1 MKDSSYPQPY
11 ISGLSVRGA
20 ARITNEAKR
29 FPGQLRGAPN
39 GTFGNHSGICPN
51 ADTAAWASRGRAPT
65 PFLEN
70 LTFPPPQLKR
80 QRPCDDQSLKP
91 QVSSLGNTPV
101 FKQSIHRLARDS
113 GLLHPGL
120 RFESSPESPPGKSG
134 PQDAVTLGGGTGW
147 AVTQA
152 WGRGTRHCKPKPHTD
167 QDAGI
172 RDNVFTGDWGRE
184 WEERKDASQRR
195 GGMRRH
201 GTSTLV
207 AWIPIPSPRGFP
219 SDSWSSVRLLVIVL

>member
-11 ISGLSVRGA
+11 ISRLSVRGA
-20 ARITNEAKR
+20 ARITSEAKR

-39 GTFGNHSGICPN
+39 GTFGNHSSIRPN

-70 LTFPPPQLKR
+70 LTFPSPQLKR

-134 PQDAVTLGGGTGW
+134 PQDAVTLGGGTG
-147 AVTQA
+147 AEQS
-152 WGRGTRHCKPKPHTD
+152 R
-167 QDAGI
+167 
-172 RDNVFTGDWGRE
+172 
-184 WEERKDASQRR
+184 RR
-195 GGMRRH
+195 GAGAPATASPSLTQTKMQAAGTTSSQETEAGNERRGRTH
-201 GTSTLV
+201 HREEG
-207 AWIPIPSPRGFP
+207 A
-219 SDSWSSVRLLVIVL
+219 